1 MIGQKL
7 RIGRPMATGLLC
19 LTALGSNAAFALT
32 QPAPYTTPGTYSYT
46 VPPDVSTISVS
57 VAGGGGGGGG
67 YDISGN
73 TTGGTGGTGGP
84 GALLSGGP
92 AGGGQ
97 HA

>member
-1 MIGQKL
+1 
-7 RIGRPMATGLLC
+7 MATGLLC

-67 YDISGN
+67 YDISG
-73 TTGGTGGTGGP
+73 G
-84 GALLSGGP
+84 SGGNGGAVYFVLYGRCGL
-92 AGGGQ
+92 AGISKKQ
-97 HA
+97 DN